1 SESRKR
7 FIFSQTVIL
16 GLILVVIGVVASI
29 FWLKYFLT
37 QASPAQSSALD
48 VRGVSFATIIPPL
61 VNAVQIQVMNAF
73 YGTVAIKLTDL
84 ENHRTD
90 TEYEDNLIAKTFMFQ
105 FVNSYASLVYIAF
118 IKEFIGNP

>member
-1 SESRKR
+1 MVSSLFPK
-7 FIFSQTVIL
+7 
-16 GLILVVIGVVASI
+16 IGVFFRS
-29 FWLKYFLT
+29 
-37 QASPAQSSALD
+37 Q
-48 VRGVSFATIIPPL
+48 
-61 VNAVQIQVMNAF
+61 
-73 YGTVAIKLTDL
+73 